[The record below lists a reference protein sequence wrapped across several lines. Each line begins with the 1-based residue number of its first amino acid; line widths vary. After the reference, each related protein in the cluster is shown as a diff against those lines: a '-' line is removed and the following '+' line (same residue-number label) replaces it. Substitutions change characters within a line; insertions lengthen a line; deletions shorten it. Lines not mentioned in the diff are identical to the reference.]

1 MGAMVQKQENL
12 GELEQVVERCLEK
25 RLGEFQSAIQK
36 QAFPPPRD
44 SGLERELRHQRE
56 LMQEGFK
63 QMDKRFEAMDKR
75 FEAMDKRFEEMRS
88 DMNKRFEAVDKRF
101 EMMDKR
107 FEEMRSDS
115 NARFEMLI
123 ASTDKR
129 FEAVDKRFEELR
141 SDMNTRFTFMQW
153 MILSGFGLLA
163 FLMSFYKF
171 FP

>member
-1 MGAMVQKQENL
+1 MGAMVQEQKTL
-12 GELEQVVERCLEK
+12 GQLEQALERCLEK
-25 RLGEFQSAIQK
+25 HLGQLISAIQNRTLL
-36 QAFPPPRD
+36 PPRD

-63 QMDKRFEAMDKR
+63 QMDKRFEEMRLDMNKR

-101 EMMDKR
+101 EELRLDM
-107 FEEMRSDS
+107 

-129 FEAVDKRFEELR
+129 FEAMDKRFEEMR
-141 SDMNTRFTFMQW
+141 SDMNARFVFMQW
-153 MILSGFGLLA
+153 VIVSGFGLIA